1 MSAIEQRIKEQAQ
14 ALGFAQAGV
23 VRPDPTAHRALY
35 ESWIDA
41 ERHGE
46 MHYLARED
54 SRRRRFD
61 LSATMP
67 EVRSVVVVA
76 HAYRGSPEID
86 APAERGIVARY
97 ARGRDYHD
105 VVVPR
110 LRQLR
115 AWIEEA
121 VGRPVSGRAYA
132 DTGPILERD
141 LAWRAGLGWFGKN
154 TMSIHPKRGSFWF
167 IGSLLLDLELEP
179 DPPFDTDH
187 CGSCRACLD
196 GCPTE
201 ALLGRDEQG
210 APVMDARRCIS
221 YLTIEHRG
229 PIPFELRASIGN
241 RIFGCDICQDV
252 CPWNERFGD
261 AVSPDPAYAEAAQG
275 EAFHGRAL
283 VEIAEELVVLD
294 ESDFKRAFRSSPLY
308 RAHREGLL
316 RNVCVA
322 LGNYGGDDA
331 VSVLERALADSHPLV
346 RGHAAWALGQIG
358 GADASAALIR
368 AQTSEADPFVIA
380 ELRRA
385 T

>member
-1 MSAIEQRIKEQAQ
+1 M
-14 ALGFAQAGV
+14 QAGV
-23 VRPDPTAHRALY
+23 VRPDPTGHRPAY
-35 ESWIDA
+35 EAWIEA
-41 ERHGE
+41 ELHGE
-46 MHYLARED
+46 MHYLARD
-54 SRRRRFD
+54 DARQRRFD
-61 LSATMP
+61 LTATMA

-76 HAYRGSPEID
+76 HPYRGSVEFD
-86 APAERGIVARY
+86 LPADRGIIARY

-110 LRQLR
+110 LRELR
-115 AWIEEA
+115 AWIEA
-121 VGRPVSGRAYA
+121 QMGRPVAGRAYA

-141 LAWRAGLGWFGKN
+141 LAQRAGLGWFGKN
-154 TMSIHPKRGSFWF
+154 TMAIHPKRGSYWF

-179 DPPFDTDH
+179 DPPFDADH
-187 CGSCRACLD
+187 CGSCHACLD
-196 GCPTE
+196 ACPTE
-201 ALLGRDEQG
+201 ALLGRDDQG

-229 PIPFELRASIGN
+229 PIPVELRASIGN

-261 AVSPDPAYAEAAQG
+261 VVSADPAYAEAAQG
-275 EAFHGRAL
+275 EAFHGKAL
-283 VEIAEELVVLD
+283 VEIAEELLVLD
-294 ESDFKRAFRSSPLY
+294 ESGFKRAFRSAPLY

-322 LGNYGGDDA
+322 LGNWSSDEA
-331 VSVLERALADSHPLV
+331 VPVLERALGDADPLV

-358 GADASAALIR
+358 GVDASAALR
-368 AQTSEADPFVIA
+368 HAQTSEADPFVIA
-380 ELRRA
+380 ELRRV